1 MSNNLYSN
9 ILNNYLFVGL
19 YKLLQKINNNPEC
32 FSTNV
37 SKEKS
42 VNGNKITNGFTSYNG
57 YCVYGYYTG
66 TGYNCGKNNIFI
78 KDADSEFINIEPID
92 PVDMCAFIHD
102 VKIYS
107 DIRFYSILKANHNLG
122 QNLMK
127 AIKANIFNKCLLN
140 TISLIGNLLITP
152 IFWLYLKYSFKPIK
166 FSEGVYSKVK
176 EYQTKL
182 DKIR

>member
-9 ILNNYLFVGL
+9 IINNYLFVAS
-19 YKLLQKINNNPEC
+19 YKLLQKINNNPDC
-32 FSTNV
+32 FCINLSA
-37 SKEKS
+37 EES

-66 TGYNCGKNNIFI
+66 SDYNCGKNNISI
-78 KDADSEFINIEPID
+78 KDADSLFKIVKPID

-102 VKIYS
+102 VELYS
-107 DIRFYSILKANHNLG
+107 DIRFYSILKANHNFA

-140 TISLIGNLLITP
+140 TISLIGNLVITP
-152 IFWLYLKYSFKPIK
+152 IYWLYLKNSYTAIELSK
-166 FSEGVYSKVK
+166 EVY
-176 EYQTKL
+176 
-182 DKIR
+182 